1 MGNAVTDWLF
11 VVVTLLVPKAGAV
24 VGGMPLTLSLLLF
37 ALVVLRS
44 PNDVLRAWSAA
55 PFSGWVLGIFL
66 AFGTI
71 ALTLAAANGT
81 GAYGMSRYLAV
92 LSAPAALVVARRL
105 PVRSFERICTWAC
118 VLLAI
123 YAASQ
128 LTFGVLPTNVPGLT
142 STYGQDLAQKM
153 IGFDSASGQAQKAP
167 ATYQNGNAFGLFAI
181 LGTGFLMSAAS
192 SDGRWSRGR
201 VLGVVAGLFS
211 VMVCGSRSVQLPS
224 LVLVAVMVWTA
235 VRARPRSQAVLLAWG
250 ALALI
255 VVTGALLA
263 AEGTLLAR
271 VWDRV
276 VTQTLADPSASGRTE
291 QWSALWREVTDLD
304 PLALL
309 SVLLV
314 GGLSAQAEGAPVLL
328 VNLGLVVALA
338 FFWLLLAPVSR
349 LWHRAATRPGALAV
363 LVGACVFAVDS
374 AMYYPPSAMIVF
386 LFIGMLDVLRQR
398 ACLLGGPP
406 RQDRESAGCL
416 DEWASAVREDAAVTV
431 AVPAEGRGR

>member
-1 MGNAVTDWLF
+1 MTDWLF
-11 VVVTLLVPKAGAV
+11 VLVTLLVPKAGAV

-81 GAYGMSRYLAV
+81 GAYGMARYLAV
-92 LSAPAALVVARRL
+92 VSAPAALVVARRL

-128 LTFGVLPTNVPGLT
+128 LALGVLPTNVPGLT
-142 STYGQDLAQKM
+142 STFGQDLSQKM
-153 IGFDSASGQAQKAP
+153 IGFNSASGQAQKAP
-167 ATYQNGNAFGLFAI
+167 ATYQNGNAFGIFAI

-224 LVLVAVMVWTA
+224 LVLVAVMVWSA
-235 VRARPRSQAVLLAWG
+235 VRARPRSQAVLLAWE

-349 LWHRAATRPGALAV
+349 LWHHAATRPGALAV

-416 DEWASAVREDAAVTV
+416 DERASAVREDAAVTV